1 MHGTAQACRALVNA
15 LQGCVVRGGGGVG
28 GGMGA
33 STAALCDTH
42 YAQGMPG
49 RGKELGHTHID
60 ASDSSNLVAFPRRYV
75 PEGAST
81 LSA

>member
-15 LQGCVVRGGGGVG
+15 LQDCVVRGGGLRE
-28 GGMGA
+28 GMGA

-60 ASDSSNLVAFPRRYV
+60 ASDSSNLVAIPRRYV

>member
-15 LQGCVVRGGGGVG
+15 LRGCVVRGGGGRE
-28 GGMGA
+28 GMGA

-42 YAQGMPG
+42 YAQGMSG

-60 ASDSSNLVAFPRRYV
+60 ASDSSNLVAFPRRHV

>member
-1 MHGTAQACRALVNA
+1 MELHRHAAHWSMRCGVASC
-15 LQGCVVRGGGGVG
+15 GGGGLRE
-28 GGMGA
+28 GMGA

-60 ASDSSNLVAFPRRYV
+60 ASDSSNLVAFPRRHV